1 MNESLKKL
9 KETYENDIKDNN
21 FDHFISPKILELE
34 DGRAVIEW
42 SPRPEHLNR
51 FKSVHGGAFAGLVDS
66 VGALATLSKLK
77 RVVTIEMNVSYIKA
91 GRIDSKIKAIGQVVH
106 AGRSLIRTQVEVFDQ
121 DNVLLVKGNLTFFV
135 LGELS

>member
-9 KETYENDIKDNN
+9 KETYENDIKDTN

-34 DGRAVIEW
+34 DGKAVIEW
-42 SPRPEHLNR
+42 NPRPDHLNR
-51 FKSVHGGAFAGLVDS
+51 FKMIHGGAFAGLVDS
-66 VGALATLSKLK
+66 VGALATLTKLK

-91 GRIDSKIKAIGQVVH
+91 GRIDNKIKAIGQVIH

-121 DNVLLVKGNLTFFV
+121 ENVLLVKGNLSFFV
-135 LGELS
+135 LGDLT

>member
-1 MNESLKKL
+1 MNESLQKL

-34 DGRAVIEW
+34 DGRTVIEW

-51 FKSVHGGAFAGLVDS
+51 FKMVHGGAFAGLVDS
-66 VGALATLSKLK
+66 VGALAALSKLK

-91 GRIDSKIKAIGQVVH
+91 GKIGSKIKAIGKVVH
-106 AGRSLIRTQVEVFDQ
+106 AGRSLIRSQVEVFDEE
-121 DNVLLVKGNLTFFV
+121 NVLLVKGNLTFFV

>member
-1 MNESLKKL
+1 MNEPLQKL
-9 KETYENDIKDNN
+9 KETYENDIKDDN

-34 DGRAVIEW
+34 DGKAVIEW
-42 SPRPEHLNR
+42 NPRPDHLNR
-51 FKSVHGGAFAGLVDS
+51 FRMVHGGAFAGLVDS
-66 VGALATLSKLK
+66 VGALAALSKLK
-77 RVVTIEMNVSYIKA
+77 RVVTIEMNVSYMKA
-91 GRIDSKIKAIGQVVH
+91 GKIDSKIKAIGQVVH

>member
-1 MNESLKKL
+1 MNESLQKL
-9 KETYENDIKDNN
+9 KETYENDIKDDN

-34 DGRAVIEW
+34 DGKAVIEW
-42 SPRPEHLNR
+42 NPRPDHLNR
-51 FKSVHGGAFAGLVDS
+51 FRMVHGGAFAGLVDS
-66 VGALATLSKLK
+66 VGALAALSKLK
-77 RVVTIEMNVSYIKA
+77 RVVTIEMNVSYMKA
-91 GRIDSKIKAIGQVVH
+91 GKIDSKIKAIGQVVH